1 MAPFLEIPAGR
12 LEPEVLAALLEE
24 FASRD
29 GTDYGEVETV
39 MARRVAQLRGR
50 LDRGEMAL
58 LYDSESEIWDLVS
71 RDRADE
77 FLES

>member
-39 MARRVAQLRGR
+39 MARRVAQLRGS

>member
-1 MAPFLEIPAGR
+1 LATFLEIPAGR
-12 LEPEVLAALLEE
+12 LEPEALAALLEE

-29 GTDYGEVETV
+29 GTDYGEVETL

-58 LYDSESEIWDLVS
+58 LYDSESELWDLVS
-71 RDRADE
+71 RERADE
-77 FLES
+77 FLEN

>member
-1 MAPFLEIPAGR
+1 M
-12 LEPEVLAALLEE
+12 LAALLEE